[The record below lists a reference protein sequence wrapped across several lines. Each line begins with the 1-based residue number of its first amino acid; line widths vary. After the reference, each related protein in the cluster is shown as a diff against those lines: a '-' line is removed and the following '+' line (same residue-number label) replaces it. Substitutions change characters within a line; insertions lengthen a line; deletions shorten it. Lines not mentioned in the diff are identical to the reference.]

1 MGGQRTAAED
11 EESRKKKAGDK
22 KKRFMAKDGA
32 RPGEDIFRDLNFG
45 LDMQTRIALV
55 GRNGAGKTTLL
66 HLLAKHL
73 APTQGSVSHAH
84 GLRIGWFAQHFADQ
98 LDPEVTPVQYLHEKY
113 PDEEYQ
119 NLRKH
124 LGMFGL
130 AGKRHNQVLRTLSG
144 GEKNRVVF
152 ASLALYHPHILF
164 LDEPTNHLDMESI
177 EALVESLDKEA
188 FSGGVVLVSHDQRLI
203 DSACNEIWVVD
214 AMSVERYDGDI
225 YDYRA
230 ELIEEMEFEG
240 LEDDE

>member
-45 LDMQTRIALV
+45 LDMQPRIALV

-66 HLLAKHL
+66 HLLAQHL
-73 APTQGSVSHAH
+73 
-84 GLRIGWFAQHFADQ
+84 ADQ

-214 AMSVERYDGDI
+214 EMSVERYEGDI